1 MLYIII
7 FFPYTKS
14 YVKGKTYFML
24 IYPVFILKIQI
35 KTIQSLSSK
44 ANKDNSIK
52 KNDKKK
58 RDVFKNCKKEKVIK
72 LIL

>member
-1 MLYIII
+1 
-7 FFPYTKS
+7 
-14 YVKGKTYFML
+14 ML
-24 IYPVFILKIQI
+24 IYPVFIPKIQI

-58 RDVFKNCKKEKVIK
+58 RDVFKNCKKEKFIK